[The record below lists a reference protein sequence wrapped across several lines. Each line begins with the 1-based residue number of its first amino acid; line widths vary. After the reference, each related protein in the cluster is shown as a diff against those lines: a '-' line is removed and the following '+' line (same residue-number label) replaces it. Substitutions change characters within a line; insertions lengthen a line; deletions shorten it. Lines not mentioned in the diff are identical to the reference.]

1 MSLLAQVFSD
11 IRKLTT
17 RNSPDTNETLSRH
30 YRECTPSEGWHS
42 FRKILSVWQKIALLF
57 AHVRKMSYLCS
68 VFWCSMRE
76 IVIVIG
82 MVALAV
88 VLLAVGVILR
98 KDHRFR
104 SEHISEN
111 RRMRE
116 HNIHCATAQDRE
128 ARKRRKM
135 DINKL

>member
-1 MSLLAQVFSD
+1 M
-11 IRKLTT
+11 
-17 RNSPDTNETLSRH
+17 
-30 YRECTPSEGWHS
+30 
-42 FRKILSVWQKIALLF
+42 QK
-57 AHVRKMSYLCS
+57 KQYLCG
-68 VFWCSMRE
+68 VFWRIMRE

-111 RRMRE
+111 RRMRQ
-116 HNIHCATAQDRE
+116 HKIHCATAQDRE
-128 ARKRRKM
+128 ARNKRKM

>member
-104 SEHISEN
+104 SEHIGEN

>member
-11 IRKLTT
+11 IRKLPT